1 MRKTWIYWQLTIF
14 FMTLA
19 LGMLLYGYVYQGEPI
34 LGLIGLFLLLVG
46 IVFFVLELK
55 AWKAANKERRQ

>member
-1 MRKTWIYWQLTIF
+1 
-14 FMTLA
+14 MTLA

>member
-1 MRKTWIYWQLTIF
+1 MYWRLTIF

-19 LGMLLYGYVYQGEPI
+19 LWMLLYGYVYQGEPI